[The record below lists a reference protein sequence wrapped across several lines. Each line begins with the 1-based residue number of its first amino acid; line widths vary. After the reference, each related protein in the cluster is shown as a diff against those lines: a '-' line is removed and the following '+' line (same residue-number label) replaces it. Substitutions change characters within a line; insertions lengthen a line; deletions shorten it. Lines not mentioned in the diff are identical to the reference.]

1 MARPGASK
9 CSILGCHFVGKIFEV
24 YLPCFL
30 ISILNMKFA
39 CILGPWS
46 PKTVSFCKNL
56 LLCRFPVFFPISHQL
71 SLRSKPFLF
80 VRKWAHWYLWLVFF
94 QCWQSVR
101 RSYLPFFCPRVVVG
115 SQSDLDK
122 WHGVGFWYLSAC
134 NSCKKWI
141 PYKMTTSVNT
151 AIPCKMTGPNL
162 AKFLS
167 WILSLLSYC
176 LFNVIPLTN
185 GKGLATSLQ
194 NDHRKCGWRPS
205 ILVNWKA

>member
-1 MARPGASK
+1 MGICKKHTKWLGARKTCSLQMARPGASK

-115 SQSDLDK
+115 SQSSLTWTSGMALD
-122 WHGVGFWYLSAC
+122 FD
-134 NSCKKWI
+134 
-141 PYKMTTSVNT
+141 
-151 AIPCKMTGPNL
+151 
-162 AKFLS
+162 
-167 WILSLLSYC
+167 IL
-176 LFNVIPLTN
+176 V
-185 GKGLATSLQ
+185 LATPAKNEFPTKWPLASTQRFLT
-194 NDHRKCGWRPS
+194 KWLAPT
-205 ILVNWKA
+205 